1 MECIICH
8 NKKFRKLAG
17 IHEIARWN
25 KRKYPLYECKKCGF
39 IRPSPLPY
47 DNSNKLTVYDSIDNM
62 KFYNK
67 DTDDIYFTSKD
78 YKYFFKHF
86 RDYLNFVKKYHIRG
100 SHLDVGC
107 GTGHL
112 LKLLKDYGM
121 KSDGLEVSHKLARA
135 VGKKFKVYCCDFN
148 SENISK
154 KYDLITMSQVLEHV
168 EDPKK
173 FLIDANNTLNSRGY
187 LLLGFPIIRG
197 LIPRILRSYW
207 YGLGSGTHLNFFS
220 EKNITLLLDKTGFE
234 VIEMKR
240 TTNDYTHIKFPRTVN
255 LFARMVSKTI
265 EFLGLGDNLFV
276 VARKRL

>member
-1 MECIICH
+1 
-8 NKKFRKLAG
+8 
-17 IHEIARWN
+17 
-25 KRKYPLYECKKCGF
+25 
-39 IRPSPLPY
+39 
-47 DNSNKLTVYDSIDNM
+47 
-62 KFYNK
+62 
-67 DTDDIYFTSKD
+67 
-78 YKYFFKHF
+78 
-86 RDYLNFVKKYHIRG
+86 VKKYHIRG